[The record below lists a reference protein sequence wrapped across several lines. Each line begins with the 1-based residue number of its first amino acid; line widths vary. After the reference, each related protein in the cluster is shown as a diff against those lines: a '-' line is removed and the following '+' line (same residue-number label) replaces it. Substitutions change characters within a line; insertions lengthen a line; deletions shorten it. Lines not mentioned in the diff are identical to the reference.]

1 MISDPTDPVVVATRA
16 MDAAQRDYDAALV
29 AGQPLS
35 WSVRNTLSV
44 RLAEARRSL
53 RAAIFDG
60 PPDTVNEV
68 PALRHMLPALAPVA
82 DEE

>member
-1 MISDPTDPVVVATRA
+1 MISDPHDPVVIATRA
-16 MDAAQRDYDAALV
+16 VDAAQRDYDAALTS
-29 AGQPLS
+29 GRPLDLDACD
-35 WSVRNTLSV
+35 RLAV

-60 PPDTVNEV
+60 PPDSVNEA
-68 PALRHMLPALAPVA
+68 PALTRLLLDRPIAA